1 MTKRAPTTTAPA
13 INERY
18 ATPSIGM
25 VCIVGT
31 TCTR

>member
-1 MTKRAPTTTAPA
+1 MTNRAPTTTAPA

-18 ATPSIGM
+18 ATPSKGTA
-25 VCIVGT
+25 CIVGT